1 MSDPLSLNS
10 VKVHLSELPVTFS
23 EKLKSFFSRQ
33 PAFNDEVKKR
43 LSSASQAIQL
53 LTQEQAALKKQ
64 IRSLENEINT
74 MKQQNK

>member
-1 MSDPLSLNS
+1 MSDPLSLNT
-10 VKVHLSELPVTFS
+10 VKIHLSELPPTFS

-53 LTQEQAALKKQ
+53 LTQEQAALKKR
-64 IRSLENEINT
+64 INSLENEINT